1 MQVLRDS
8 RSPGCAACNLSACK
22 PRKCPQAF
30 PQVLRKGHF
39 KTKAIPH
46 SSFFSSSSYRDI
58 VELVTAMP
66 LPGCGFLHCTT
77 LLRQFAR
84 PASVEYQ
91 EFRDAWSQQMSKD
104 ARKLFLKRSRWNRM
118 LAAHKFAEEFS
129 DDSSRSSG
137 SSSRSS
143 RAD

>member
-1 MQVLRDS
+1 MK
-8 RSPGCAACNLSACK
+8 GCLQQFCRPVN

-30 PQVLRKGHF
+30 PQVLRKRRF

-46 SSFFSSSSYRDI
+46 SSVSLSSSHHDI
-58 VELVTAMP
+58 VEFVTAVP
-66 LPGCGFLHCTT
+66 LPGCGFLHCTS

-91 EFRDAWSQQMSKD
+91 EFRDAWSQQVSKD

-118 LAAHKFAEEFS
+118 LAAHKFAEESS

-143 RAD
+143 HAD